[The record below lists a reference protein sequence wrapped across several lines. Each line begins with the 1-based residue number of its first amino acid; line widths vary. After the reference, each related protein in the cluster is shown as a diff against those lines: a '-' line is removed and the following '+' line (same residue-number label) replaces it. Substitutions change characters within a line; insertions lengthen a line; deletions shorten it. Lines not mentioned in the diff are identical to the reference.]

1 MQFKLTKKEKS
12 WILYDVG
19 NSAFVLMVST
29 ILPVYFNYLAQNAG
43 VSDVDYLAYWGYAA
57 SISTLIVAV
66 LGPVMGTLADTR
78 GFKKPLFLSCILVG
92 CAGCLLM
99 GLTTWWISFLVIFII
114 AKVGF
119 HSSLVFYDSM
129 LSDVTTPERM
139 DRVSS
144 SGYAWGYAGS
154 CIPFVV
160 SLVFVLGYQ
169 KMGLSFETGMMIAFA
184 VVAVWWLVM
193 SLPLMKQY
201 RQVHYVERKSHAMRE
216 SVGRIIETLRSVRKQ
231 KKIFLFLIAFFFFI
245 DGVYTIID
253 MATAY
258 GSALG
263 LDSTGLLLALLVTQ
277 FVAFPFSILFGRL
290 AEKYDTG
297 KLILTCIA
305 AYTGIT
311 VFAVFMKAQWQFW
324 VLAIFV
330 GMFQGGG
337 GGIQALS
344 RSYFAKIVPPER
356 SGEYFGLMDICG
368 KGASFMGT
376 TVVGLA
382 SQAFGSINIGVSA
395 IVFLFLAGALFFM
408 KTEHSGSES
417 MKNQENIVMGQQ
429 MFHD

>member
-290 AEKYDTG
+290 AEKYDFNLYCCVYGDYRFCRVYEGTVAVLGAGNLCGNVSGGHSGTVPVLFCKNCSAGAFRRVFWSDGYLWKRSILYGNDGGRTG
-297 KLILTCIA
+297 FPGFWEYKHRDIRNRISLPC
-305 AYTGIT
+305 GST
-311 VFAVFMKAQWQFW
+311 VFYENRAQW
-324 VLAIFV
+324 I
-330 GMFQGGG
+330 GK
-337 GGIQALS
+337 
-344 RSYFAKIVPPER
+344 YEK
-356 SGEYFGLMDICG
+356 SGERYH
-368 KGASFMGT
+368 GT
-376 TVVGLA
+376 ADVP
-382 SQAFGSINIGVSA
+382 
-395 IVFLFLAGALFFM
+395 
-408 KTEHSGSES
+408 
-417 MKNQENIVMGQQ
+417 
-429 MFHD
+429 

>member
-129 LSDVTTPERM
+129 LSDVAAPERM

-201 RQVHYVERKSHAMRE
+201 RQVHYVERKPHAMRE

-305 AYTGIT
+305 AYMGIT

-330 GMFQGGG
+330 GMFQGGHSGTVPVLFCKNCSAGAFRRVFWSDGYLRKRSILYGNDG
-337 GGIQALS
+337 GRTGFPGFWEYKHRGIRYRIS
-344 RSYFAKIVPPER
+344 FPCRSTVFYENRAQWIGKYKK
-356 SGEYFGLMDICG
+356 SGERYH
-368 KGASFMGT
+368 GT
-376 TVVGLA
+376 ADVP
-382 SQAFGSINIGVSA
+382 
-395 IVFLFLAGALFFM
+395 
-408 KTEHSGSES
+408 
-417 MKNQENIVMGQQ
+417 
-429 MFHD
+429 

>member
-305 AYTGIT
+305 AYMGIT

-330 GMFQGGG
+330 GMFQGGHSGTVPVLFCKNCSTGAFRRVFWSDGYLWKRSILYGNDG
-337 GGIQALS
+337 GRTGFPGFWEYKHRDIRNRISLPC
-344 RSYFAKIVPPER
+344 RSTVFYENRAQWIGKYEK
-356 SGEYFGLMDICG
+356 SGERCH
-368 KGASFMGT
+368 GT
-376 TVVGLA
+376 ADVP
-382 SQAFGSINIGVSA
+382 
-395 IVFLFLAGALFFM
+395 
-408 KTEHSGSES
+408 
-417 MKNQENIVMGQQ
+417 
-429 MFHD
+429 

>member
-119 HSSLVFYDSM
+119 NSSLVFYDSM
-129 LSDVTTPERM
+129 LSDVTAPERM

-154 CIPFVV
+154 CIPFIV

-201 RQVHYVERKSHAMRE
+201 RQVHYVERKPHAMRE

-337 GGIQALS
+337 HSGTVPVLFCKNCSAGAFRRVFWSDGYLRKRSILYGNDGGRTGFPGFWEYKHRDIRNRISLPCGSTVFYENRAQWIGK
-344 RSYFAKIVPPER
+344 YEK
-356 SGEYFGLMDICG
+356 SGERYH
-368 KGASFMGT
+368 GT
-376 TVVGLA
+376 ADVP
-382 SQAFGSINIGVSA
+382 
-395 IVFLFLAGALFFM
+395 
-408 KTEHSGSES
+408 
-417 MKNQENIVMGQQ
+417 
-429 MFHD
+429 

>member
-1 MQFKLTKKEKS
+1 
-12 WILYDVG
+12 
-19 NSAFVLMVST
+19 MVST

-43 VSDVDYLAYWGYAA
+43 VSDVDYLAY
-57 SISTLIVAV
+57 
-66 LGPVMGTLADTR
+66 
-78 GFKKPLFLSCILVG
+78 
-92 CAGCLLM
+92 
-99 GLTTWWISFLVIFII
+99 
-114 AKVGF
+114 
-119 HSSLVFYDSM
+119 
-129 LSDVTTPERM
+129 
-139 DRVSS
+139 
-144 SGYAWGYAGS
+144 WGYAGS

-305 AYTGIT
+305 AYMGIT

-330 GMFQGGG
+330 GMFQGG
-337 GGIQALS
+337 IQALS
-344 RSYFAKIVPPER
+344 RSYFAKLFHRSVPE
-356 SGEYFGLMDICG
+356 
-368 KGASFMGT
+368 
-376 TVVGLA
+376 
-382 SQAFGSINIGVSA
+382 SILV
-395 IVFLFLAGALFFM
+395 
-408 KTEHSGSES
+408 
-417 MKNQENIVMGQQ
+417 
-429 MFHD
+429 

>member
-305 AYTGIT
+305 AYMGIT

-330 GMFQGGG
+330 GMFQGGHSGTVPVLFCKNCSTGAFRRVFWSDGYLWKRSILYGNDG
-337 GGIQALS
+337 GRTGFPGFWEYKHRGIRYRIS
-344 RSYFAKIVPPER
+344 FPCRSTVFYENRAQWIGKYEK
-356 SGEYFGLMDICG
+356 SGEHCH
-368 KGASFMGT
+368 GT
-376 TVVGLA
+376 TDVP
-382 SQAFGSINIGVSA
+382 
-395 IVFLFLAGALFFM
+395 
-408 KTEHSGSES
+408 
-417 MKNQENIVMGQQ
+417 
-429 MFHD
+429 

>member
-119 HSSLVFYDSM
+119 NSSLVFYDSM
-129 LSDVTTPERM
+129 LSDVTAPERM

-169 KMGLSFETGMMIAFA
+169 KMGFSFETGMMIAFA

-201 RQVHYVERKSHAMRE
+201 RQVHYVERKPHAMRE

-330 GMFQGGG
+330 GMFQGGHSGTVPVLFCKNCSAGAFRRVFWSDGYLRKRSILYGNDG
-337 GGIQALS
+337 GRTDFPGFWEYKHRGIRDRIS
-344 RSYFAKIVPPER
+344 FPCRSTVFYENRAQWIGKYEK
-356 SGEYFGLMDICG
+356 SGERYH
-368 KGASFMGT
+368 GT
-376 TVVGLA
+376 ADVP
-382 SQAFGSINIGVSA
+382 
-395 IVFLFLAGALFFM
+395 
-408 KTEHSGSES
+408 
-417 MKNQENIVMGQQ
+417 
-429 MFHD
+429 

>member
-1 MQFKLTKKEKS
+1 
-12 WILYDVG
+12 
-19 NSAFVLMVST
+19 
-29 ILPVYFNYLAQNAG
+29 
-43 VSDVDYLAYWGYAA
+43 
-57 SISTLIVAV
+57 
-66 LGPVMGTLADTR
+66 
-78 GFKKPLFLSCILVG
+78 
-92 CAGCLLM
+92 
-99 GLTTWWISFLVIFII
+99 
-114 AKVGF
+114 
-119 HSSLVFYDSM
+119 
-129 LSDVTTPERM
+129 
-139 DRVSS
+139 
-144 SGYAWGYAGS
+144 
-154 CIPFVV
+154 
-160 SLVFVLGYQ
+160 
-169 KMGLSFETGMMIAFA
+169 MGLSFETGMMIAFA
-184 VVAVWWLVM
+184 VVAAWWFVM

-201 RQVHYVERKSHAMRE
+201 RQVHYVERKPHAMRE

-231 KKIFLFLIAFFFFI
+231 KFLIAFFFFI

-290 AEKYDTG
+290 AEQYDTG
-297 KLILTCIA
+297 KLILTCIV

-330 GMFQGGG
+330 GMFQ

-408 KTEHSGSES
+408 KTVHSGSES
-417 MKNQENIVMGQQ
+417 TKNQENVIMEQQ

>member
-119 HSSLVFYDSM
+119 NSSLVFYDSM
-129 LSDVTTPERM
+129 LSDVTAPERM

-144 SGYAWGYAGS
+144 FGYAWGYAGS
-154 CIPFVV
+154 CIPFIV

-169 KMGLSFETGMMIAFA
+169 KMGFSFETGMMIAFA

-201 RQVHYVERKSHAMRE
+201 RQVHYVERKPHAMRE

-330 GMFQGGG
+330 GMFQGGHSGTVPVLFCKDCSAGAFRRVFWSDGYLRKRSILYGNDG
-337 GGIQALS
+337 GWTGFSGFWEYKHRDIRNRISLPCGSTVFYENRAQWIGK
-344 RSYFAKIVPPER
+344 YEK
-356 SGEYFGLMDICG
+356 SGERYH
-368 KGASFMGT
+368 GT
-376 TVVGLA
+376 ADVP
-382 SQAFGSINIGVSA
+382 
-395 IVFLFLAGALFFM
+395 
-408 KTEHSGSES
+408 
-417 MKNQENIVMGQQ
+417 
-429 MFHD
+429 

>member
-12 WILYDVG
+12 WIFYDVG

-119 HSSLVFYDSM
+119 NSSLVFYDSM
-129 LSDVTTPERM
+129 LSDVTAPERM

-154 CIPFVV
+154 CIPFIV

-169 KMGLSFETGMMIAFA
+169 KMGFSFETGMMIAFA

-201 RQVHYVERKSHAMRE
+201 RQVHYVERKPHAMRE

-263 LDSTGLLLALLVTQ
+263 LGFHRTASCIACDTVCCISVFHSVWQACGKIRYRKADFNLYCCVYGDYRFCRVYEGT
-277 FVAFPFSILFGRL
+277 VAVLGAGNFCGNVPGGHSGTVPVLFCKNCSAGAFRRVFWSDGYLWKRSILYGNDGGR
-290 AEKYDTG
+290 TG
-297 KLILTCIA
+297 FPGFWEYKHRDIRNRISLPC
-305 AYTGIT
+305 GST
-311 VFAVFMKAQWQFW
+311 VFYENRAQW
-324 VLAIFV
+324 I
-330 GMFQGGG
+330 GK
-337 GGIQALS
+337 
-344 RSYFAKIVPPER
+344 YEK
-356 SGEYFGLMDICG
+356 SGERYH
-368 KGASFMGT
+368 GT
-376 TVVGLA
+376 ADVP
-382 SQAFGSINIGVSA
+382 
-395 IVFLFLAGALFFM
+395 
-408 KTEHSGSES
+408 
-417 MKNQENIVMGQQ
+417 
-429 MFHD
+429 

>member
-29 ILPVYFNYLAQNAG
+29 ILPVYFNYLAQKAG

-119 HSSLVFYDSM
+119 NSSLVFYDSM
-129 LSDVTTPERM
+129 LSDVTAPERM

-154 CIPFVV
+154 CIPFIV

-169 KMGLSFETGMMIAFA
+169 KMGFSFETGMMIAFA

-201 RQVHYVERKSHAMRE
+201 RQVHYVERKPHAMRE

-253 MATAY
+253 MATA
-258 GSALG
+258 SL
-263 LDSTGLLLALLVTQ
+263 
-277 FVAFPFSILFGRL
+277 
-290 AEKYDTG
+290 
-297 KLILTCIA
+297 
-305 AYTGIT
+305 
-311 VFAVFMKAQWQFW
+311 
-324 VLAIFV
+324 
-330 GMFQGGG
+330 
-337 GGIQALS
+337 
-344 RSYFAKIVPPER
+344 
-356 SGEYFGLMDICG
+356 
-368 KGASFMGT
+368 
-376 TVVGLA
+376 
-382 SQAFGSINIGVSA
+382 
-395 IVFLFLAGALFFM
+395 
-408 KTEHSGSES
+408 
-417 MKNQENIVMGQQ
+417 
-429 MFHD
+429 

>member
-1 MQFKLTKKEKS
+1 MQFKLTKEEKS

-29 ILPVYFNYLAQNAG
+29 ILPVYFNYLAQKAG

-57 SISTLIVAV
+57 SVSTLIVAV

-78 GFKKPLFLSCILVG
+78 GFKKPIFLSCILVG

-119 HSSLVFYDSM
+119 NSSLVFYDSM

-139 DRVSS
+139 DQVSS

-184 VVAVWWLVM
+184 VVAAWWFVM

-201 RQVHYVERKSHAMRE
+201 RQVHYVERKPHAMRE

-330 GMFQGGG
+330 GMFQGGTVPVLFCKDCSTGAFRRVFWSDGYLWKRSILYGNDG
-337 GGIQALS
+337 GRTGFPGFWEYKHRGIRNRISLPCGSTVFYENRAQWVGK
-344 RSYFAKIVPPER
+344 YKK
-356 SGEYFGLMDICG
+356 SGERYH
-368 KGASFMGT
+368 GT
-376 TVVGLA
+376 ADVP
-382 SQAFGSINIGVSA
+382 
-395 IVFLFLAGALFFM
+395 
-408 KTEHSGSES
+408 
-417 MKNQENIVMGQQ
+417 
-429 MFHD
+429 